1 MLLLQLQVR
10 LALEH
15 RVVLV
20 LQLSRVVEEEAFHL
34 RLAEEAL
41 EGVLVQREAVLPP
54 VALPSE
60 AGGPGCFV
68 AGVGWLKLGEG
79 LPPAAPVWQVVKVS
93 SERLQELVRIR

>member
-54 VALPSE
+54 VGLPSE
-60 AGGPGCFV
+60 AVGPGCFV
-68 AGVGWLKLGEG
+68 AGAGWLKLEEG
-79 LPPAAPVWQVVKVS
+79 LPPAALVWHVAKVS
-93 SERLQELVRIR
+93 SEGLLELVRGR

>member
-54 VALPSE
+54 VATALGAEIFE
-60 AGGPGCFV
+60 A
-68 AGVGWLKLGEG
+68 
-79 LPPAAPVWQVVKVS
+79 AAA
-93 SERLQELVRIR
+93 L

>member
-60 AGGPGCFV
+60 AGGPGCLG
-68 AGVGWLKLGEG
+68 AGAGWLKLGEG
-79 LPPAAPVWQVVKVS
+79 LPPATSVWHVVKVS
-93 SERLQELVRIR
+93 SEGLLELARIR